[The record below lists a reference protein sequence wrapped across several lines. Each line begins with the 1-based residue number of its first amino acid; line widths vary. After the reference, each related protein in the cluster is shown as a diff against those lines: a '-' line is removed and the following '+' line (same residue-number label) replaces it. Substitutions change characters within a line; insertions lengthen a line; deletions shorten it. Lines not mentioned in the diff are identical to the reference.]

1 MKKIVCALFVG
12 LLAFTLCAC
21 SQDKQSAMYIKPSEF
36 SDETLEV
43 LDLFDDEI
51 QFFDISLDGSVKSHT
66 ISVWVYRDGEWIED
80 GKTSGNIDYLT
91 GRIAVRLTETSYDL
105 YTIDESGHVKYSY
118 PTLETPFEESTGI
131 GGTRID
137 REIPIELN
145 KEMPIWIKIG
155 TTKNNMKVMDIT
167 DDFRNADCNAGIAI
181 TLTVSDEVVE

>member
-1 MKKIVCALFVG
+1 MKKIICTLFVG
-12 LLAFTLCAC
+12 LLAFALCAC
-21 SQDKQSAMYIKPSEF
+21 SPDNRSAMYIKPSEF

-51 QFFDISLDGSVKSHT
+51 QFFDISLDERAKSHT

-91 GRIAVRLTETSYDL
+91 GRIAVRLTKTSYDL
-105 YTIDESGHVKYSY
+105 YTIDESGHVKCSY
-118 PTLETPFEESTGI
+118 PALETSFDESTGI
-131 GGTRID
+131 GDVRID

-145 KEMPIWIKIG
+145 KEIPIWVKIG
-155 TTKNNMKVMDIT
+155 TTTNSLEVMDIT
-167 DDFRNADCNAGIAI
+167 EDFRNAQCNAGIAI